1 MKKILVFTLL
11 VLVNVLSFSQ
21 VTPEAFI
28 SMLPAIPTNCCE
40 DNKES
45 REEFFTTLDSVSF
58 LIDNELARR
67 DEESENS
74 SEDFEKQNMNKI
86 ANQYGL
92 SQEELERLQKDENL
106 SEEEQAE
113 LINKVMKKKDDIS
126 LKEVKNL
133 EKLDK
138 EGRDAW
144 SEAYGDQKMAEVQY
158 DKEKYEEQ
166 QIEFKSRY
174 ELAALRK
181 HITDSLQAIESKFAQ
196 QFEEI
201 ENDPERKIMLDNIMK
216 LSEEANNLMGEGNKE
231 KLDSKVETLQLKM
244 DEYCNKFTPKYL
256 EVLRRYETYT
266 KSSLPVC
273 YKLEKIIAQ
282 HTKLEFGIEM
292 KQVPGQ
298 LGIGKVLGYLGK
310 LRGAYKYNPY
320 ENNLGILGIY
330 EKQK

>member
-1 MKKILVFTLL
+1 MKKILVLTLL
-11 VLVNVLSFSQ
+11 ALVNVLSFSQ
-21 VTPEAFI
+21 VKPEAFI
-28 SMLPAIPTNCCE
+28 SLLPEIPNNACA

-45 REEFFTTLDSVSF
+45 RALFIAKLDSISF

-92 SQEELERLQKDENL
+92 SQEDLKRLQNDENL

-144 SEAYGDQKMAEVQY
+144 SEAYGDQKMAETQY

-216 LSEEANNLMGEGNKE
+216 LSVEASNLMGEGNKE

-292 KQVPGQ
+292 KQEPGQ
-298 LGIGKVLGYLGK
+298 LGIGKISGYLGK
-310 LRGAYKYNPY
+310 LRGAYKYNLY
-320 ENNLGILGIY
+320 ENNLGMLGFY
-330 EKQK
+330 EKQ

>member
-28 SMLPAIPTNCCE
+28 GMLPEIPNSPCE
-40 DNKES
+40 DEKEFRYAFS
-45 REEFFTTLDSVSF
+45 VKLDSISF
-58 LIDNELARR
+58 LLDNELERR
-67 DEESENS
+67 QEESDSDSKDYENQTMK
-74 SEDFEKQNMNKI
+74 DI
-86 ANQYGL
+86 ANKFGL
-92 SQEELERLQKDENL
+92 SQEDLERLQNDENL

-310 LRGAYKYNPY
+310 LRGAYKYNLY
-320 ENNLGILGIY
+320 ENNLGILGVY
-330 EKQK
+330 EKQ

>member
-28 SMLPAIPTNCCE
+28 GMLPEIPNSPCE
-40 DNKES
+40 DEKEFRYAFS
-45 REEFFTTLDSVSF
+45 VKLDSISF
-58 LIDNELARR
+58 LLDNELERR
-67 DEESENS
+67 QEESDSDSKDYENQTMK
-74 SEDFEKQNMNKI
+74 DI
-86 ANQYGL
+86 ANKFGL
-92 SQEELERLQKDENL
+92 SQEDLERLQNDENL

-126 LKEVKNL
+126 LKQVNNL

-144 SEAYGDQKMAEVQY
+144 SEAYADQKMAEVQY

-166 QIEFKSRY
+166 QIELKSRY

-310 LRGAYKYNPY
+310 LRGAYKYNLY
-320 ENNLGILGIY
+320 ENNLGILGVY
-330 EKQK
+330 EKQ